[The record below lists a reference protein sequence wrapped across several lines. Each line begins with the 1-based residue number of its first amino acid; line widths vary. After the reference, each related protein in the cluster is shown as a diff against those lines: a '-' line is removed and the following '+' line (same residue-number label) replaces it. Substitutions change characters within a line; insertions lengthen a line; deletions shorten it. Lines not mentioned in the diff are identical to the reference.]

1 MIKETE
7 VEILTSVF
15 FLCAKG
21 QFFFL
26 VVFVQLFGTLCYN
39 GGWVI
44 RMIKRIEKLRDSMKK
59 EVIDAYLVTN
69 PANLRY
75 LTNFTGTAGLALI
88 TLEKAFFITDF
99 RYTEQ
104 ASEQVQGMTIIQH
117 HGNIVGEILKL
128 MASEGINVLGFEDAF
143 MTYAEYSV
151 FEEVID
157 AELAPASGLIEKLR
171 EQKDDGEIAIIEK
184 ACAIADEG
192 FEHVLKMIR
201 PGMTEIEVANQLDFF
216 MRSLGA
222 TGTSFD
228 TIVASGVRSAL
239 PHGVASEKMI
249 EQGELITL
257 DFGCVYQGYV
267 SDITR
272 TFAIGD
278 PGQQLKD
285 IYQVV
290 LEAQRKV
297 IEVAQAGV
305 TGAQLDAIARD
316 FITDAGYG
324 EAFGHSTG
332 HGIGMEIHGGP
343 NISHSND
350 EPLDVGNV
358 ITDEP
363 GIYLAGLGGVRIEDD
378 LVILAEGNRILT
390 QSPKELIIL

>member
-1 MIKETE
+1 
-7 VEILTSVF
+7 
-15 FLCAKG
+15 
-21 QFFFL
+21 
-26 VVFVQLFGTLCYN
+26 
-39 GGWVI
+39 
-44 RMIKRIEKLRDSMKK
+44 MKK
-59 EVIDAYLVTN
+59 EVIDAYLVTS

-75 LTNFTGTAGLALI
+75 LTNFTGTAGLAFI

-104 ASEQVQGMTIIQH
+104 AGEQVQAMTIVQQQ
-117 HGNIVGEILKL
+117 GDVVGEIIKL
-128 MASEGINVLGFEDAF
+128 MESEGINVLGFEDAF

-157 AELAPASGLIEKLR
+157 AELAPASGLIETLR

-184 ACAIADEG
+184 ACTITDEG

-239 PHGVASEKMI
+239 PHGVASTKTI
-249 EQGELITL
+249 EQGDLITL

-278 PGQQLKD
+278 PGKQLKD
-285 IYQVV
+285 IYQIV
-290 LEAQRKV
+290 LEAQQKV
-297 IEVAQAGV
+297 IDVAQAGV

-316 FITDAGYG
+316 FITEAGYG

-332 HGIGMEIHGGP
+332 HGIGMEIHEGP
-343 NISHSND
+343 NITRFND
-350 EPLDVGNV
+350 EPLKVGSI

-363 GIYLAGLGGVRIEDD
+363 GIYIAGLGGVRIEDD

-390 QSPKELIIL
+390 HSPKDLIII

>member
-1 MIKETE
+1 
-7 VEILTSVF
+7 
-15 FLCAKG
+15 
-21 QFFFL
+21 
-26 VVFVQLFGTLCYN
+26 
-39 GGWVI
+39 
-44 RMIKRIEKLRDSMKK
+44 MIKRIEKLRALMKK
-59 EVIDAYLVTN
+59 EIIDAYLVTS

-104 ASEQVQGMTIIQH
+104 ASEQVQGMTIIQQQ
-117 HGNIVGEILKL
+117 GNIVDEIIKL
-128 MASEGINVLGFEDAF
+128 MESEGINVLGFEDAS
-143 MTYAEYSV
+143 MTYAEYSI

-157 AELAPASGLIEKLR
+157 AELAPASGMIEKLR

-184 ACAIADEG
+184 ACAIADES

-249 EQGELITL
+249 EQGDLITL

-278 PGQQLKD
+278 PGQQLKE
-285 IYQVV
+285 IYQIV
-290 LEAQRKV
+290 LEAQLKV

-305 TGAQLDAIARD
+305 TGAQLDGVARD
-316 FITDAGYG
+316 FITEAGYG

-332 HGIGMEIHGGP
+332 HGIGMEIHEGP
-343 NISHSND
+343 NISRSND
-350 EPLDVGNV
+350 TPLNVGNI

-390 QSPKELIIL
+390 RSPKELIIL

>member
-1 MIKETE
+1 
-7 VEILTSVF
+7 
-15 FLCAKG
+15 
-21 QFFFL
+21 
-26 VVFVQLFGTLCYN
+26 
-39 GGWVI
+39 
-44 RMIKRIEKLRDSMKK
+44 MIKRIEKLRALMKK
-59 EVIDAYLVTN
+59 EVIDAYLVTS

-75 LTNFTGTAGLALI
+75 LTNFTGTAGLAFI

-104 ASEQVQGMTIIQH
+104 AGEQVQAMTIVQQQ
-117 HGNIVGEILKL
+117 GDVVGEIIKL
-128 MASEGINVLGFEDAF
+128 MESEGINVLGFEDAF

-157 AELAPASGLIEKLR
+157 AELAPASGLIETLR

-184 ACAIADEG
+184 ACTIADEG

-239 PHGVASEKMI
+239 PHGVASTKTI
-249 EQGELITL
+249 EQGDLITL

-285 IYQVV
+285 IYQIV
-290 LEAQRKV
+290 LEAQQKV
-297 IEVAQAGV
+297 IDVAQAGV

-316 FITDAGYG
+316 FITEAGYG

-332 HGIGMEIHGGP
+332 HGIGMEIHEGP
-343 NISHSND
+343 NITRFND
-350 EPLDVGNV
+350 EPLKVGSI

-363 GIYLAGLGGVRIEDD
+363 GIYVAGLGGVRIEDD
-378 LVILAEGNRILT
+378 LVILADGNRILT
-390 QSPKELIIL
+390 HSPKELIII

>member
-1 MIKETE
+1 MI
-7 VEILTSVF
+7 
-15 FLCAKG
+15 
-21 QFFFL
+21 
-26 VVFVQLFGTLCYN
+26 N
-39 GGWVI
+39 
-44 RMIKRIEKLRDSMKK
+44 RIEKLRALMKK
-59 EVIDAYLVTN
+59 EVIDGYLVTSS
-69 PANLRY
+69 ANLRY
-75 LTNFTGTAGLALI
+75 LTNFTGTAGMAFI
-88 TLEKAFFITDF
+88 TLDQAFFITDF

-104 ASEQVQGMTIIQH
+104 ASEQVQGMTILQH
-117 HGNIVGEILKL
+117 QGDIVGEIIKL
-128 MASEGINVLGFEDAF
+128 MDKESVNVLGFEDAF
-143 MTYAEYSV
+143 MTYAEYSI

-171 EQKDDGEIAIIEK
+171 EQKDEGEIAIIQK

-228 TIVASGVRSAL
+228 TIVASGARSAL

-285 IYQVV
+285 IYQIV
-290 LEAQRKV
+290 LAAQQKV
-297 IEVAQAGV
+297 LEVAQAGV
-305 TGAQLDAIARD
+305 TGTQLDAVARD
-316 FITDAGYG
+316 LITEAGYG

-332 HGIGMEIHGGP
+332 HGIGLEIHEGP
-343 NISHSND
+343 NVSRSN
-350 EPLDVGNV
+350 EVRLMTGNV

-378 LVILAEGNRILT
+378 LVILAEGNRVLT
-390 QSPKELIIL
+390 HSPKELIIL

>member
-1 MIKETE
+1 MI
-7 VEILTSVF
+7 
-15 FLCAKG
+15 
-21 QFFFL
+21 
-26 VVFVQLFGTLCYN
+26 N
-39 GGWVI
+39 
-44 RMIKRIEKLRDSMKK
+44 RIEKLRALMKK
-59 EVIDAYLVTN
+59 EVIDGYLVTSS
-69 PANLRY
+69 ANLRY
-75 LTNFTGTAGLALI
+75 LTNFTGTAGMAFI
-88 TLEKAFFITDF
+88 TLDQAFFITDF

-104 ASEQVQGMTIIQH
+104 ASEQVQGMTILQH
-117 HGNIVGEILKL
+117 QGDIVGEIIKL
-128 MASEGINVLGFEDAF
+128 MDKESVNVLGFEDAF
-143 MTYAEYSV
+143 MTYAEYSI

-171 EQKDDGEIAIIEK
+171 EQKDEGEIAIIQK

-228 TIVASGVRSAL
+228 TIVASGARSAL

-249 EQGELITL
+249 EQGDLITL

-285 IYQVV
+285 IYQIV
-290 LEAQRKV
+290 LAAQQKV
-297 IEVAQAGV
+297 LEVAQAGV
-305 TGAQLDAIARD
+305 TGTQLDAVARD
-316 FITDAGYG
+316 LITEAGYG

-332 HGIGMEIHGGP
+332 HGIGLEIHEGP
-343 NISHSND
+343 NVSRSN
-350 EPLDVGNV
+350 EVRLMTGNV

-378 LVILAEGNRILT
+378 LVILAEGNRVLT
-390 QSPKELIIL
+390 HSPKELIIL

>member
-1 MIKETE
+1 M
-7 VEILTSVF
+7 
-15 FLCAKG
+15 
-21 QFFFL
+21 
-26 VVFVQLFGTLCYN
+26 
-39 GGWVI
+39 I
-44 RMIKRIEKLRDSMKK
+44 RMIKRIEKLRALMKK
-59 EVIDAYLVTN
+59 EVIDAYLVTS

-75 LTNFTGTAGLALI
+75 LTNFTGTAGLAFI

-104 ASEQVQGMTIIQH
+104 AGEQVQAMTIVQQQ
-117 HGNIVGEILKL
+117 GDVVGEIIKL
-128 MASEGINVLGFEDAF
+128 MESEGINVLGFEDAF

-157 AELAPASGLIEKLR
+157 AELAPASGLIETLR

-184 ACAIADEG
+184 ACTIADEG

-239 PHGVASEKMI
+239 PHGVASTKTI
-249 EQGELITL
+249 EQGDLITL

-285 IYQVV
+285 IYQIV
-290 LEAQRKV
+290 LEAQQKV
-297 IEVAQAGV
+297 IDVAQAGV

-316 FITDAGYG
+316 FITEAGYG
-324 EAFGHSTG
+324 DAFGHSTG
-332 HGIGMEIHGGP
+332 HGIGMEIHEGP
-343 NISHSND
+343 NITRFND
-350 EPLDVGNV
+350 EPLKVGSI

-363 GIYLAGLGGVRIEDD
+363 GIYVAGLGGVRIEDD
-378 LVILAEGNRILT
+378 LVILADGNRILT
-390 QSPKELIIL
+390 HSPKELIII

>member
-1 MIKETE
+1 M
-7 VEILTSVF
+7 
-15 FLCAKG
+15 
-21 QFFFL
+21 
-26 VVFVQLFGTLCYN
+26 
-39 GGWVI
+39 I
-44 RMIKRIEKLRDSMKK
+44 RMIKRMENLRRLMKK
-59 EVIDAYLVTN
+59 EVIDAYLVTS

-75 LTNFTGTAGLALI
+75 LTNFTGTAGLAFI
-88 TLEKAFFITDF
+88 TLERAFFITDF
-99 RYTEQ
+99 RYIEQ
-104 ASEQVQGMTIIQH
+104 ANEQVQGMTIIQH
-117 HGNIVGEILKL
+117 QGDTIGEIIRL
-128 MASEGINVLGFEDAF
+128 MESEGISVLGFEDAF

-151 FEEVID
+151 FEEAID
-157 AELAPASGLIEKLR
+157 AELAPASGFIEKLR
-171 EQKDDGEIAIIEK
+171 EQKDPGEIAIIEK

-222 TGTSFD
+222 SGTSFD

-239 PHGVASEKMI
+239 PHGVASSKKI
-249 EQGELITL
+249 EHGDLITL

-272 TFAIGD
+272 TFAIGE
-278 PGQQLKD
+278 PEQQLKD
-285 IYQVV
+285 IYQIV
-290 LEAQRKV
+290 LEAQQKV

-305 TGAQLDAIARD
+305 TGAQLDAAARD
-316 FITDAGYG
+316 FITEAGYG

-332 HGIGMEIHGGP
+332 HGIGMEIHEGP
-343 NISHSND
+343 NVSQSNG
-350 EPLDVGNV
+350 EPLEVGNI

-390 QSPKELIIL
+390 HSPKELIIL

>member
-1 MIKETE
+1 M
-7 VEILTSVF
+7 
-15 FLCAKG
+15 
-21 QFFFL
+21 
-26 VVFVQLFGTLCYN
+26 
-39 GGWVI
+39 I
-44 RMIKRIEKLRDSMKK
+44 RMIKRIEKLRVLMEKAI
-59 EVIDAYLVTN
+59 IDAYLVTS

-75 LTNFTGTAGLALI
+75 LTNFTGTAGMALI
-88 TLEKAFFITDF
+88 TLEQAFFITDF
-99 RYTEQ
+99 RYIEQ
-104 ASEQVQGMTIIQH
+104 ASEQIQGMTIIQH
-117 HGNIVGEILKL
+117 QGDIVSELLKL
-128 MASEGINVLGFEDAF
+128 MESESVNVLGFEDAV
-143 MTYAEYSV
+143 MTYADYSI

-192 FEHVLKMIR
+192 FDHVLKMIR
-201 PGMTEIEVANQLDFF
+201 PGMTEIEVANQLDFY

-222 TGTSFD
+222 SGTSFE
-228 TIVASGVRSAL
+228 TIVASGARSAL

-249 EQGELITL
+249 EQGDLITL

-285 IYQVV
+285 IYQIV
-290 LEAQRKV
+290 LEAQKKV
-297 IEVAQAGV
+297 LEVAQAGV
-305 TGAQLDAIARD
+305 TGSQLDAVARD
-316 FITDAGYG
+316 FISEAGYG

-332 HGIGMEIHGGP
+332 HGIGMEIHEGP
-343 NISHSND
+343 NISRSND
-350 EPLDVGNV
+350 EPLMEGNV

>member
-1 MIKETE
+1 M
-7 VEILTSVF
+7 
-15 FLCAKG
+15 
-21 QFFFL
+21 
-26 VVFVQLFGTLCYN
+26 
-39 GGWVI
+39 I
-44 RMIKRIEKLRDSMKK
+44 RMIKRIEKLRALMKK
-59 EVIDAYLVTN
+59 EVIDAYLVTS

-75 LTNFTGTAGLALI
+75 LTNFTGTAGLAFI

-104 ASEQVQGMTIIQH
+104 AGEQVQAMTIVQQQ
-117 HGNIVGEILKL
+117 GDVVGEIIKL
-128 MASEGINVLGFEDAF
+128 MESEGINVLGFEDAF

-157 AELAPASGLIEKLR
+157 AELAPASGLIETLR

-184 ACAIADEG
+184 ACTIADEG

-239 PHGVASEKMI
+239 PHGVASTKTI
-249 EQGELITL
+249 EQGDLITL

-285 IYQVV
+285 IYQIV
-290 LEAQRKV
+290 LEAQQKV
-297 IEVAQAGV
+297 IDVAQAGV

-316 FITDAGYG
+316 FITEAGYG

-332 HGIGMEIHGGP
+332 HGIGMEIHEGP
-343 NISHSND
+343 NITRFND
-350 EPLDVGNV
+350 EPLKVGSI

-363 GIYLAGLGGVRIEDD
+363 GIYIAGLGGVRIEDD
-378 LVILAEGNRILT
+378 LVILADGNRILT
-390 QSPKELIIL
+390 HSPKELIII

>member
-1 MIKETE
+1 
-7 VEILTSVF
+7 
-15 FLCAKG
+15 
-21 QFFFL
+21 
-26 VVFVQLFGTLCYN
+26 
-39 GGWVI
+39 
-44 RMIKRIEKLRDSMKK
+44 MKK
-59 EVIDAYLVTN
+59 EVIDGYLVTSS
-69 PANLRY
+69 ANLRY
-75 LTNFTGTAGLALI
+75 LTNFTGTAGMAFI
-88 TLEKAFFITDF
+88 TLDQAFFITDF

-104 ASEQVQGMTIIQH
+104 ASEQVQGMTILQH
-117 HGNIVGEILKL
+117 QGDIVGEIIKL
-128 MASEGINVLGFEDAF
+128 MDKESVNVLGFEDAF
-143 MTYAEYSV
+143 MTYAEYSI

-171 EQKDDGEIAIIEK
+171 EQKDEGEIAIIQK

-228 TIVASGVRSAL
+228 TIVASGARSAL

-249 EQGELITL
+249 EQGDLITL

-285 IYQVV
+285 IYQIV
-290 LEAQRKV
+290 LAAQQKV
-297 IEVAQAGV
+297 LEVAQAGV
-305 TGAQLDAIARD
+305 TGTQLDAVARD
-316 FITDAGYG
+316 LITEAGYG

-332 HGIGMEIHGGP
+332 HGIGLEIHEGP
-343 NISHSND
+343 NVSRSN
-350 EPLDVGNV
+350 EVRLMTGNV

-378 LVILAEGNRILT
+378 LVILAEGNRVLT
-390 QSPKELIIL
+390 HSPKELIIL